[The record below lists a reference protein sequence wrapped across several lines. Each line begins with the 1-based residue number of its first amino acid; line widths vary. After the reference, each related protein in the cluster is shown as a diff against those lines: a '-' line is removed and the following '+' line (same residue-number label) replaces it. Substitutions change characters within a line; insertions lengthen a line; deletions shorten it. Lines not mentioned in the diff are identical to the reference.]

1 MGQILIIM
9 LDVVNFLIDFIIKMI
24 KAPVQV
30 INRLK
35 NVISSS
41 TYRFKDFD
49 KLILIIL
56 NYWEWFNRILV
67 EIFFRR

>member
-1 MGQILIIM
+1 MGQMLIIM

-35 NVISSS
+35 NVISSL

-56 NYWEWFNRILV
+56 NYWEWFNLILV

>member
-1 MGQILIIM
+1 MLIIM

-24 KAPVQV
+24 KASVQV

-35 NVISSS
+35 NVISSL

-56 NYWEWFNRILV
+56 NYWEWFNLILV

>member
-1 MGQILIIM
+1 MLIIM

-35 NVISSS
+35 NVISSL

-56 NYWEWFNRILV
+56 NYWEWFNLILV
-67 EIFFRR
+67 EILFRR

>member
-1 MGQILIIM
+1 MLIIM

-35 NVISSS
+35 NVISSL

>member
-1 MGQILIIM
+1 M